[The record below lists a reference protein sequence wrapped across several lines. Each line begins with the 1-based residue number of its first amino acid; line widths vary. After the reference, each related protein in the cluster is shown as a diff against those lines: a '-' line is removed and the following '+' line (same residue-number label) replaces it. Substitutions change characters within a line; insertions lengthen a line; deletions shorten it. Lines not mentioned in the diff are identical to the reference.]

1 MIGNLRKIKEILIS
15 VFVWISGLSVFIPL
29 GLIIL
34 LLSIFINPKHFDH
47 FIKASC
53 RIILRFLCI
62 RIQVEGLDL
71 FQTHQTYVFMSNH
84 VNLFDVFVLYGYI
97 PNFVRGIELDKHFD
111 WPFYGL
117 IIRRLGMISISHTN
131 ARSALKSLK
140 RAKRA
145 IADGTSI
152 IILPEGGRTLDGKFK
167 PFKRGSFLLAKE
179 AGVDIVPLVMVG
191 AYHIKQKGSLLIRP
205 GKMALRFGEP
215 ISYQDIKD
223 LEIHEIASCV
233 QHRMSGLFNLHQHVV
248 MLSKR
253 KGRNND
259 DTKRWI

>member
-1 MIGNLRKIKEILIS
+1 MIGSLGRIREILIS

-29 GLIIL
+29 GLIVL
-34 LLSIFINPKHFDH
+34 LASIFTNPKRFDH

-62 RIQVEGLDL
+62 RIQVEGLNH
-71 FQTHQTYVFMSNH
+71 FQTHQTYLFMSNH

-117 IIRRLGMISISHTN
+117 IIRRLGMIPISHTN
-131 ARSALKSLK
+131 VRSALKSLK
-140 RAKRA
+140 KAKRE
-145 IADGTSI
+145 IANGTSI
-152 IILPEGGRTLDGKFK
+152 IILPEGGRTLNGNLKT
-167 PFKRGSFLLAKE
+167 FKRGSFFLAKE

-191 AYHIKQKGSLLIRP
+191 AYHIQRKGSLLIRP
-205 GKMALRFGEP
+205 GKMTLRFGEP

-223 LEIHEIASCV
+223 LDIHEIASCV
-233 QHRMSGLFNLHQHVV
+233 QHRMSGLFNQ
-248 MLSKR
+248 
-253 KGRNND
+253 
-259 DTKRWI
+259 